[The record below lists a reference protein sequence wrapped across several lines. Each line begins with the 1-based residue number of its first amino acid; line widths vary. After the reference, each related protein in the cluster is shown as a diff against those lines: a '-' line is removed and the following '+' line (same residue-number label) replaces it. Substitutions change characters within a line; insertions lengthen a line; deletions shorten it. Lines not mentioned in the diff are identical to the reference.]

1 MTPPKIFTP
10 LLAVCQILN
19 FRWIWHNTNITQI
32 RKRWLFFPAKSS
44 GALLS
49 ESSLSEKGGKI
60 PHSISILANSGHCE
74 SWHYPRAPV
83 KCVGGQLLWW
93 WSIWRELPWPS
104 QGSDWESEKGRE
116 TERAR
121 ERERE
126 GRWCEGWE
134 RQWKM
139 DFHTFIIAVTPYVLR
154 SNFTFENGAAAQIKN
169 DINFCQPAHI
179 AFFIPG
185 ETLLD

>member
-1 MTPPKIFTP
+1 MIFFIEIKRHSSVWE
-10 LLAVCQILN
+10 LLEWEGGEN
-19 FRWIWHNTNITQI
+19 
-32 RKRWLFFPAKSS
+32 SS
-44 GALLS
+44 QHFN
-49 ESSLSEKGGKI
+49 
-60 PHSISILANSGHCE
+60 PANSGHCE

-104 QGSDWESEKGRE
+104 QGSDWESERGRE
-116 TERAR
+116 AERGS
-121 ERERE
+121 E
-126 GRWCEGWE
+126 GGGRGRE

-154 SNFTFENGAAAQIKN
+154 SNFTFENGTAAQIKN
-169 DINFCQPAHI
+169 DINFCQQAHI